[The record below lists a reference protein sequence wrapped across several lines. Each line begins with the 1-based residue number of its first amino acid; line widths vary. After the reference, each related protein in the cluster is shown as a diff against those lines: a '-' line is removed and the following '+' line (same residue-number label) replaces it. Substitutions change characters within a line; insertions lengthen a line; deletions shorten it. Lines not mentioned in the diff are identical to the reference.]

1 MRNRAS
7 IVFALFLTWL
17 AATPLLARNDCL
29 ALLTA
34 QVVKSLGDQATAVF
48 RLASSDGPVS
58 EGLAAALRSRQDGAV
73 RVRQILDYFGEATS
87 ADIFGLLN
95 QVKAVPG
102 LSDLVVNL
110 GKQTNDAI
118 GAAATLRYVTTQMDP
133 AQLARFEFP
142 VPGAIA
148 DAVDKSGNLFEFK
161 ALNLEEYPEFLVK
174 QEFEDTR
181 SQVELFEAYVQ
192 GTGKSVTLAFQNA
205 IPASHKAL
213 FDSYFG
219 EMLSRGTVKFVDGF

>member
-58 EGLAAALRSRQDGAV
+58 EGQAGAV